1 MSDDAVT
8 LRGMTGDRV
17 RLAAT
22 LRAQEAVISRRQA
35 LACGVTRS
43 FLAHRLRPDGPWQR
57 LCPGVYLAQTGAPS
71 VPQKEMAA
79 LLHAGPGS
87 VLTGAAALYGLGL
100 TALEPARFDVLVP
113 RNRRRESVAFIAV
126 RRSARMPERVIRN
139 GRRQYAL
146 PPRAFAD
153 AARGLTELGEVR
165 ALIAGAVQQG
175 VCPPAALARELG
187 EGPVRQSALLR
198 QVLGEVADG
207 VRSGPEGDFRGLI
220 RRSRLPMPMFNARL
234 YAADG
239 SFIAC
244 PDAWWKD
251 AGVAGEV
258 DSKEWHL
265 GPDGWQ
271 RTLRRHATMSAHG
284 ILVLHFTPAEIRSS
298 PATVVAKIAGSLNAG
313 RARAALPITARS
325 AA

>member
-1 MSDDAVT
+1 MA
-8 LRGMTGDRV
+8 GDRV
-17 RLAAT
+17 RLSAT

-43 FLAHRLRPDGPWQR
+43 FLTHRLRPDGPWQR

-100 TALEPARFDVLVP
+100 TDSEPARFDVLVP
-113 RNRRRESVAFIAV
+113 RSRRRESVAFISV
-126 RRSARMPERVIRN
+126 RRSARIPQRVIRN

-175 VCPPAALARELG
+175 LCPLPALVHELG
-187 EGPVRQSALLR
+187 EGPIRQSALLR
-198 QVLGEVADG
+198 QVLAEVAVG
-207 VRSGPEGDFRGLI
+207 VRSGPEGDFRDLI
-220 RRSRLPMPMFNARL
+220 RRSGLPEPMFNARL

-258 DSKEWHL
+258 DSREWHL

-271 RTLRRHATMSAHG
+271 RTLRRHATMSACG
-284 ILVLHFTPAEIRSS
+284 ILVLHFTPAQIRSS
-298 PATVVAKIAGSLNAG
+298 PEAVVAKVADALKAG
-313 RARAALPITARS
+313 RARGALPITARPAS
-325 AA
+325 

>member
-1 MSDDAVT
+1 MSA
-8 LRGMTGDRV
+8 DRA
-17 RLAAT
+17 RLSAT
-22 LRAQEAVISRRQA
+22 LRTQEAVISRRQA

-43 FLAHRLRPDGPWQR
+43 FLTHSLRPDGPWQR

-100 TALEPARFDVLVP
+100 TASGPTRFDVLVP
-113 RNRRRESVAFIAV
+113 PSRYRESVAFITV
-126 RRSARMPERVIRN
+126 HRSARMPEGVIRN

-153 AARGLTELGEVR
+153 AARGLTEVGEVR

-175 VCPPAALARELG
+175 LCPLAALARELD
-187 EGPVRQSALLR
+187 EGPIRQSARLR
-198 QVLGEVADG
+198 QVLAEVADG
-207 VRSGPEGDFRGLI
+207 VRSGPEGDFRRLI
-220 RRSRLPMPMFNARL
+220 RRFGLPTPMFNARL
-234 YAADG
+234 YAGDG

-244 PDAWWKD
+244 PDAWWQD

-258 DSKEWHL
+258 DSREWHL

-271 RTLRRHATMSAHG
+271 RTMRRHVTMSAHG
-284 ILVLHFTPAEIRSS
+284 ILVLHFTPAEIHSS
-298 PATVVAKIAGSLNAG
+298 PRTVAAKIADTLEAG
-313 RARAALPITARS
+313 RARPVLPITARP